1 MISFINDYCEGAA
14 PEILKRLEETN
25 YVKTVGYGLDEFCK
39 SAEDKIRKACACPEA
54 EVYFLTGGTQTNMVT
69 IDALT
74 KPYEGVVAT
83 VEGHVNTHEAGAI
96 EYSGHKVLTL
106 PSHDGKMHATDLKDL
121 LVTYYGDAN
130 YEHMVAPGIV
140 YISHPTELGTIYTK
154 AELTALHEVCAE
166 YKIPLFLDGARLGY
180 GLMAEGTDVT
190 LPDIAELTDVFYI
203 GGTKVG
209 ALFGEAL
216 VFTKHNM
223 PYRFN
228 TMVKQHGAMVAKG
241 RLLGLQFDTLFTDD
255 LYFRI
260 SRNAIETAAR
270 LKKGL
275 KEKGYTFFLDSP
287 TNQIF
292 VTVTNE
298 KMKELEEKVIF
309 SFWGAIDADHTVIR
323 FVTSWATRMEDVEEL
338 ITIL

>member
-1 MISFINDYCEGAA
+1 MLSFINDYCEGAA

-25 YVKTVGYGLDEFCK
+25 LIKTVGYGMDEYCE
-39 SAEDKIRKACACPEA
+39 SAAEKIRTACGNPDAG
-54 EVYFLTGGTQTNMVT
+54 VYFLTGGTQTNMLV
-69 IDALT
+69 IDTLT

-106 PSHDGKMHATDLKDL
+106 PSHEGKMDANELKEL
-121 LVTYYGDAN
+121 LAGYYADDN

-140 YISHPTELGTIYTK
+140 YISHPTELGTLYSK
-154 AELTALHEVCAE
+154 AELQDLHAVCTE
-166 YKIPLFLDGARLGY
+166 YKIPLYLDGARLGY

-190 LPDIAELTDVFYI
+190 LEDVAKLTDVFYI

-216 VFTKHNM
+216 VFTGWPM

-241 RLLGLQFDTLFTDD
+241 RILGLQFDTLFTDD
-255 LYFRI
+255 LYFKLGE
-260 SRNAIETAAR
+260 NAIRTAAR
-270 LKKGL
+270 LKEGL
-275 KEKGYTFFLDSP
+275 KEKGYTFFIDSP

-298 KMKELEEKVIF
+298 KKKELEDKVVF
-309 SFWGAIDADHTVIR
+309 SFWGNIDEDHTAIR
-323 FVTSWATRMEDVEEL
+323 FVTSWATKMEDVEEL
-338 ITIL
+338 IRIL